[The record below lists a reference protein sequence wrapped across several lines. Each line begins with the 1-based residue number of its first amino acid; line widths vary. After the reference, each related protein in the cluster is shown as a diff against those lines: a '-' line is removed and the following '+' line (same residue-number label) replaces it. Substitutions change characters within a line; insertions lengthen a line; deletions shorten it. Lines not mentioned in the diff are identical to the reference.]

1 MGNEENTGLAE
12 RKDGD
17 KQDLMFK
24 AYYSEDT
31 LDPIPMNQLVKR
43 IRKSFSAMD
52 KTSAAVMLDLFFL
65 HQNWASFY
73 KREDSF
79 SRYVKEELK
88 ISRTYAYSILNS
100 VKCLVDYYGQKGK
113 DAPQVDGFIAD
124 ITNSIDNLGIRKLYE
139 ISTIRDEKQKFLLLE
154 KAIEGVAIPDE
165 ELAVKKQKAEK
176 IKISDLAVENN
187 QLMFENKPIL
197 VFPEELDEKIRD
209 YIVKSV
215 SRFLQ
220 KK

>member
-52 KTSAAVMLDLFFL
+52 KTSAVVMLDLFFL

-113 DAPQVDGFIAD
+113 DAPQVDGFIVD

-165 ELAVKKQKAEK
+165 EFSVKKPKVEK
-176 IKISDLAVENN
+176 LKISDLAVENN

-197 VFPEELDEKIRD
+197 VFLEELDEKIRD